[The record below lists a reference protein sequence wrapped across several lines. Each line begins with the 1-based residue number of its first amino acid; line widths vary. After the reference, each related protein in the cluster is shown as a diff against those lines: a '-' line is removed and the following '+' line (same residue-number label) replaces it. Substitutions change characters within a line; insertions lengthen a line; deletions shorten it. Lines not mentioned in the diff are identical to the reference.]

1 MLDVTEPPAEVRI
14 VDEVADKF
22 VMVAIVF
29 PGAARVF
36 ERFPTVHQHTE
47 INLVQV
53 FESATDGII
62 ISMVMDAQCFNAE
75 RVDLNVDDDWTLHL
89 LRNWWR
95 HGAIAADLFDIV
107 VQVSSAAVVQASS
120 WCRRRR
126 RPW

>member
-1 MLDVTEPPAEVRI
+1 MLDVIEPPAEFWI

-22 VMVAIVF
+22 VMVAVVS
-29 PGAARVF
+29 PGAVRVF

-62 ISMVMDAQCFNAE
+62 ISMVMDAQRLSAK

-95 HGAIAADLFDIV
+95 HGAIAADLFEV
-107 VQVSSAAVVQASS
+107 VV
-120 WCRRRR
+120 
-126 RPW
+126 